1 MTTIKAF
8 FLEIRALFPI
18 FEKRLNLRPFFSLFV
33 AHFDLIFVF
42 HGKRFLTHFRVTLH
56 LYTP

>member
-18 FEKRLNLRPFFSLFV
+18 FEKRQ
-33 AHFDLIFVF
+33 
-42 HGKRFLTHFRVTLH
+42 GKPSPSSYAPAGCQIILRFLSVCSGF
-56 LYTP
+56 YA